1 MDDYDTYDKDGTRLF
16 RVRGT
21 CKEDVMTTQ
30 IQPEKVLNWI
40 QILAHLNFRGTDK
53 LTYNDQINTRS
64 ISILCIL

>member
-30 IQPEKVLNWI
+30 IQPEKVLNSV
-40 QILAHLNFRGTDK
+40 QILAQLYFRD
-53 LTYNDQINTRS
+53 LPVIV
-64 ISILCIL
+64 